1 MKKWFGYGGIA
12 ASVILVAFGTG
23 AIAIGINGF
32 NEVRDEIA
40 AQKITAT
47 DDAAEI
53 TDGRLQP
60 GQAIKTGADARAF
73 ADIMEFHALEST
85 KGQYYAEMGRFLT
98 PSGEQTSDEA
108 LAAKTPDGRPV
119 ENGLRNLW
127 VTETAL
133 TTALNTAFFAERV
146 AVFSIVMGLAL
157 LLTGIGF
164 LVLTLGGALGWVALP
179 NRAKTKKLGTASAA
193 T

>member
-12 ASVILVAFGTG
+12 ASVILVAFGAG
-23 AIAIGINGF
+23 AIAIGVNGY

-40 AQKITAT
+40 AQQITAT
-47 DDAAEI
+47 PDAAEI
-53 TDGRLQP
+53 TGGKLAP
-60 GQAIKTGADARAF
+60 GQAIKTGADAKAF

-85 KGQYYAEMGRFLT
+85 EGQRYAEMGRFLT

-108 LAAKTPDGRPV
+108 LAAKTPEGRPV

-146 AVFSIVMGLAL
+146 AVFSIVMGIAL

-164 LVLTLGGALGWVALP
+164 LVLTLGGALGYIALP
-179 NRAKTKKLGTASAA
+179 KLGKNAHTASAA